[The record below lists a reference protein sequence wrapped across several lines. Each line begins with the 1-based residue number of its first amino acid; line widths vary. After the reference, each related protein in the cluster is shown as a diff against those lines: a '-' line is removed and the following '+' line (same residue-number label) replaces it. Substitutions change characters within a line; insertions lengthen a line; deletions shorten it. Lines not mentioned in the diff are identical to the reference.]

1 MKTEYR
7 IIFTAT
13 FDTAAERD
21 KAYDSL
27 KGSVVA
33 TTSKAAITKRADMTK
48 DEYIIDYPEPSQPV
62 SEKVI

>member
-27 KGSVVA
+27 KTAIVSTVK
-33 TTSKAAITKRADMTK
+33 TAAIYKRADMTK
-48 DEYIIDYPEPSQPV
+48 DEYSIPEDQYT
-62 SEKVI
+62 EKVI

>member
-21 KAYDSL
+21 KMYGAL
-27 KGSVVA
+27 KDGIVGDIGRSGIA
-33 TTSKAAITKRADMTK
+33 KRADMTK
-48 DEYIIDYPEPSQPV
+48 DEYHVPDSPTT

>member
-1 MKTEYR
+1 MKTEFR

-27 KGSVVA
+27 KAGIAASI
-33 TTSKAAITKRADMTK
+33 SKAATFKRADMTK
-48 DEYIIDYPEPSQPV
+48 DEYNIQDNPTT

>member
-13 FDTAAERD
+13 FDTLAERD
-21 KAYDSL
+21 KMYVAL
-27 KGSVVA
+27 KDGVVG
-33 TTSKAAITKRADMTK
+33 TISKAGIAKRADMTK
-48 DEYIIDYPEPSQPV
+48 DEYQLNEPTV

>member
-7 IIFTAT
+7 IIYTAT

-27 KGSVVA
+27 KALVLNTASKVA
-33 TTSKAAITKRADMTK
+33 TYKRADMTK
-48 DEYIIDYPEPSQPV
+48 DEYPVPETLTV

>member
-1 MKTEYR
+1 MKEYR
-7 IIFTAT
+7 IIYTAT

-27 KGSVVA
+27 KTVVLSTA
-33 TTSKAAITKRADMTK
+33 SKAATYKRADMTK
-48 DEYIIDYPEPSQPV
+48 DEYMVNDPPI

>member
-1 MKTEYR
+1 VKTEFR

-21 KAYDSL
+21 KAYEAL
-27 KGSVVA
+27 KTGVA
-33 TTSKAAITKRADMTK
+33 SAAIRNAAFFKRADMTK
-48 DEYIIDYPEPSQPV
+48 DEYPIPDNPTA

>member
-13 FDTAAERD
+13 FDTAVERD
-21 KAYDSL
+21 KAYVSL
-27 KGSVVA
+27 KEQVVSV
-33 TTSKAAITKRADMTK
+33 TSKAAVAKRADMTK
-48 DEYIIDYPEPSQPV
+48 DEYNIPETI